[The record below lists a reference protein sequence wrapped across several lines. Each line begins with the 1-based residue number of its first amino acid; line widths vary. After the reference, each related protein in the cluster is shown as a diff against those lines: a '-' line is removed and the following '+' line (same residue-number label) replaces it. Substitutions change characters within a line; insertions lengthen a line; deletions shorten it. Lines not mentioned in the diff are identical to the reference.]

1 MIDIDKAQK
10 VITDPVKCTL
20 LESDIN
26 REGRYLVFDNI
37 AIDNHFNIDYHFT
50 LFVAIALFN
59 KDKQKIYSL
68 LNTSLNEVND
78 ALNINL
84 ENCKPIKRDG
94 KLLIYQ
100 LKLKVKIIG

>member
-10 VITDPVKCTL
+10 IITDSVTCKL

-26 REGRYLVFDNI
+26 REGSYLVFDDVGITN
-37 AIDNHFNIDYHFT
+37 NFNIDYHFT

-59 KDKQKIYSL
+59 KDKQKIYSS

-78 ALNINL
+78 CLNINL